1 MDAGKT
7 RHLLTTPLREL
18 LQVDTYS
25 TGSTE
30 ERESRGIQRIKIRK
44 RSTAQ
49 NLRVPNTLHPND
61 IIHSAT

>member
-1 MDAGKT
+1 MDLSRLTRIRDMDA
-7 RHLLTTPLREL
+7 
-18 LQVDTYS
+18 VDTYS

-49 NLRVPNTLHPND
+49 NLRVPNTLRPDD